1 MDPLDYLCVRFHF
14 SGDFEHDGK
23 DSVYLGGKTG
33 LSTIE
38 HPMLS
43 LSELKKLPDP
53 VSCSVLA
60 LKNTKLQWKYPGDD
74 MANALL
80 VLDEQQSVEMMAKHV
95 NDGGVIDIYATIL
108 AEKSPEASERNAEED
123 QCRTKLP
130 VFRTA
135 SSVFERGKGVA
146 TEEVQISGDSDSD
159 SDSDYVVPPAESN
172 SSAEDEEN

>member
-23 DSVYLGGKTG
+23 DWVYLGGKTG

-43 LSELKKLPDP
+43 LSELKKLADH

-74 MANALL
+74 MENALV
-80 VLDEQQSVEMMAKHV
+80 VLDDQQSVEMMAKHV

-108 AEKSPEASERNAEED
+108 VDKVLKQVKEMQWINAGPNCLCSGLQVQCLREEKVLQLRR
-123 QCRTKLP
+123 CK
-130 VFRTA
+130 F
-135 SSVFERGKGVA
+135 
-146 TEEVQISGDSDSD
+146 
-159 SDSDYVVPPAESN
+159 YVTQTVTMIVTMLCLL
-172 SSAEDEEN
+172 